1 MTGPRSRLRPHLPA
15 SILPMNRSGT
25 VVRIGR
31 KVATV
36 LMPRGPGGEPARL
49 FRCALGG
56 RLYGSRDRRLA
67 GTAAVVGDEVLIEAI
82 EPGGG
87 APSRSGKPGGRIT
100 AVLPRKNA
108 LRRAV
113 GPPERRE
120 MRVFAANLD
129 RCYIVSAFAEPP
141 YRTGFLDRSLVVAYD
156 AGVTPVLVFNKLDL
170 AGGSDL
176 AGLDEDLAPY
186 RALELEAHFTSTRS
200 GAGLDGFR
208 ASAAGGRAVLFG
220 HSGVGKTELLAA
232 LGVPGRRSGGLDR
245 RGRGRHTTTAAEL
258 IRLPGGGEI
267 VDTPGIRALGLDGLT
282 EARIRAA
289 HPDLARYSDAC
300 RFPDCS
306 HRTEP
311 DCAVQAAVADG
322 KADPVRYETLHRLAG
337 EAAGL
342 TAAADSTAVES
353 ARQTRER
360 PPPAASE
367 GAGRSRPPTPRGPL
381 R

>member
-1 MTGPRSRLRPHLPA
+1 M
-15 SILPMNRSGT
+15 
-25 VVRIGR
+25 
-31 KVATV
+31 
-36 LMPRGPGGEPARL
+36 
-49 FRCALGG
+49 
-56 RLYGSRDRRLA
+56 
-67 GTAAVVGDEVLIEAI
+67 VGDSVLVEEITSD
-82 EPGGG
+82 GRRS
-87 APSRSGKPGGRIT
+87 SRRGRPKGRIT
-100 AVLPRKNA
+100 AVLPRRNA
-108 LRRAV
+108 LSRAV

-129 RCYIVSAFAEPP
+129 RCYIVSAFVEPP

-170 AGGSDL
+170 ADATDL
-176 AGLDEDLAPY
+176 SGLEHDLAPY
-186 RALELEAHFTSTRS
+186 RRLEVEVHRTSTRS
-200 GAGLDGFR
+200 GEGLEAFR
-208 ASAAGGRAVLFG
+208 ASVAAGRAVLFG

-289 HPDLARYSDAC
+289 HPDLARYAGDC

-311 DCAVQAAVADG
+311 DCAVQAAVAAG
-322 KADPVRYETLHRLAG
+322 KADPARHETLIRLSR

-342 TAAADSTAVES
+342 SLSEAAGNSGPA
-353 ARQTRER
+353 
-360 PPPAASE
+360 PPGVRRPAASPE
-367 GAGRSRPPTPRGPL
+367 
-381 R
+381 

>member
-1 MTGPRSRLRPHLPA
+1 M
-15 SILPMNRSGT
+15 
-25 VVRIGR
+25 VRIGR
-31 KVATV
+31 KAAVVRLHSDTAREADS
-36 LMPRGPGGEPARL
+36 LWRCSLSGRL
-49 FRCALGG
+49 FGRGAVRSGG
-56 RLYGSRDRRLA
+56 A
-67 GTAAVVGDEVLIEAI
+67 TAVVGDEVTVEKT
-82 EPGGG
+82 E
-87 APSRSGKPGGRIT
+87 SGRRDGSGPRNSGGRIT

-129 RCYIVSAFAEPP
+129 RCYIVSALVDPP
-141 YRTGFLDRSLVVAYD
+141 YRTGFLDRSLVVAFD

-170 AGGSDL
+170 AKTGDL
-176 AGLDEDLAPY
+176 PGLEEDLAPY
-186 RALELEAHFTSTRS
+186 RGLELEVHRTSTRS
-200 GAGLDGFR
+200 GEGLDAFR
-208 ASAAGGRAVLFG
+208 ESVARGRAVLFG

-282 EARIRAA
+282 EAGIRAA
-289 HPDLARYSDAC
+289 HPDLAHYADDC

-306 HRTEP
+306 HRAEP
-311 DCAVQAAVADG
+311 DCAVQAAVAAG
-322 KADPVRYETLHRLAG
+322 RADPARYESLIRLSR

-342 TAAADSTAVES
+342 SEEADLSEAGLAAETPG
-353 ARQTRER
+353 RH
-360 PPPAASE
+360 PPASSE
-367 GAGRSRPPTPRGPL
+367 
-381 R
+381 

>member
-1 MTGPRSRLRPHLPA
+1 MEHR
-15 SILPMNRSGT
+15 GT
-25 VVRIGR
+25 VVRMNR
-31 KVATV
+31 KGATV
-36 LMPRGPGGEPARL
+36 GVRTGTDAGSL

-56 RLYGSRDRRLA
+56 RLFGSRDQRAA
-67 GTAAVVGDEVLIEAI
+67 GAAAVVGDEVLVEEIDPDGRQASR
-82 EPGGG
+82 PGR
-87 APSRSGKPGGRIT
+87 PSGRIT
-100 AVLPRKNA
+100 AVLPRRNA

-113 GPPERRE
+113 GPAERRE

-129 RCYIVSAFAEPP
+129 RCYIVSAFVEPP

-170 AGGSDL
+170 AREADL
-176 AGLDEDLAPY
+176 SGLEQDLSPY
-186 RALELEAHFTSTRS
+186 RGLELEVHLTSTRS
-200 GAGLDGFR
+200 GEGIEAFR
-208 ASAAGGRAVLFG
+208 ASATGGRAVLFG

-232 LGVPGRRSGGLDR
+232 LGVPGRQSGGLDR

-282 EARIRAA
+282 ETRIRAA
-289 HPDLARYSDAC
+289 HPDLARYAEEC

-311 DCAVQAAVADG
+311 ECAVQAAVAAG
-322 KADPVRYETLHRLAG
+322 EADPARYESLLRLSR

-342 TAAADSTAVES
+342 GFSEEAADSVAEPEME
-353 ARQTRER
+353 RR
-360 PPPAASE
+360 PPVSPE
-367 GAGRSRPPTPRGPL
+367 
-381 R
+381 

>member
-1 MTGPRSRLRPHLPA
+1 MAPGFGTRVSPVSPD
-15 SILPMNRSGT
+15 SILPMSRSGT

-36 LMPRGPGGEPARL
+36 LIPPGQRGEPESL

-56 RLYGSRDRRLA
+56 RLFGSRDRRPA
-67 GTAAVVGDEVLIEAI
+67 GTAAVVGDEVLVEEV
-82 EPGGG
+82 EPGGRQ
-87 APSRSGKPGGRIT
+87 PSRPGTPGGRIT

-170 AGGSDL
+170 ATGSDL
-176 AGLDEDLAPY
+176 AGLDRNLAPY
-186 RALELEAHFTSTRS
+186 RALELEVHRTSTRS
-200 GAGLDGFR
+200 GVGLDAFR
-208 ASAAGGRAVLFG
+208 ASVAGGRAVLFG

-258 IRLPGGGEI
+258 IRLPAGGEI

-289 HPDLARYSDAC
+289 HPDLAVYAEDC

-311 DCAVQAAVADG
+311 GCAVQAAVAG
-322 KADPVRYETLHRLAG
+322 GNADPDRYATLNRLAG

-342 TAAADSTAVES
+342 SEEAAGPAPEPEGG
-353 ARQTRER
+353 QG
-360 PPPAASE
+360 PPSSPE
-367 GAGRSRPPTPRGPL
+367 
-381 R
+381 

>member
-1 MTGPRSRLRPHLPA
+1 MEHR
-15 SILPMNRSGT
+15 GT
-25 VVRIGR
+25 VVRMNR
-31 KVATV
+31 KGAAVRIRT
-36 LMPRGPGGEPARL
+36 GGDAESL
-49 FRCALGG
+49 LRCALGG
-56 RLYGSRDRRLA
+56 RLFGSRDQRPTGA
-67 GTAAVVGDEVLIEAI
+67 AAVVGDEVLVEEIDAAGRQAAR
-82 EPGGG
+82 PGK
-87 APSRSGKPGGRIT
+87 SGGRIT

-108 LRRAV
+108 LSRAV

-129 RCYIVSAFAEPP
+129 RCYIVSAFVEPP

-170 AGGSDL
+170 AKEADL
-176 AGLDEDLAPY
+176 SGFEQDLSPY
-186 RALELEAHFTSTRS
+186 RGLELEVHLTSTRS
-200 GAGLDGFR
+200 GAGIEAFR
-208 ASAAGGRAVLFG
+208 ARVADGRAVLFG

-282 EARIRAA
+282 ETRIREA
-289 HPDLARYSDAC
+289 HPDLARYADGC

-311 DCAVQAAVADG
+311 ACAVQAAVAAGD
-322 KADPVRYETLHRLAG
+322 ADPARYESLLRLSR

-342 TAAADSTAVES
+342 LGVSEEAAEPVAEPEME
-353 ARQTRER
+353 RR
-360 PPPAASE
+360 PPVSPE
-367 GAGRSRPPTPRGPL
+367 
-381 R
+381 

>member
-1 MTGPRSRLRPHLPA
+1 MD
-15 SILPMNRSGT
+15 RSGT

-36 LMPRGPGGEPARL
+36 LIPPGPRGEPESL
-49 FRCALGG
+49 FRCAIGG
-56 RLYGSRDRRLA
+56 RLFGSRDRQPA
-67 GTAAVVGDEVLIEAI
+67 ETGAVVGDQVLVEEIG
-82 EPGGG
+82 PGGR
-87 APSRSGKPGGRIT
+87 PSSRPGKPGGRIT

-129 RCYIVSAFAEPP
+129 RCYIVSAFVEPP

-156 AGVTPVLVFNKLDL
+156 AAVTPVLVFNKLDL
-170 AGGSDL
+170 AAGEDL
-176 AGLDEDLAPY
+176 AALDRDLAPY
-186 RALELEAHFTSTRS
+186 APLDLEVHLTSTRS
-200 GAGLDGFR
+200 GAGLDALR

-289 HPDLARYSDAC
+289 HPDLAAYAGDC

-311 DCAVQAAVADG
+311 DCAVQAAVAAG
-322 KADPVRYETLHRLAG
+322 KADPARYETLHRLAG

-342 TAAADSTAVES
+342 TEAADSTPAGP
-353 ARQTRER
+353 APGTRGEH
-360 PPPAASE
+360 PPVSSE
-367 GAGRSRPPTPRGPL
+367 
-381 R
+381 

>member
-1 MTGPRSRLRPHLPA
+1 MLIGSTHFRLAAQAGAGRRPAFPRPAALRA
-15 SILPMNRSGT
+15 DQQRAFSILPMERSGT
-25 VVRIGR
+25 VIRVSRKGAVVR
-31 KVATV
+31 
-36 LMPRGPGGEPARL
+36 LPPGAHGEPESL
-49 FRCALGG
+49 WRCSLGG
-56 RLYGSRDRRLA
+56 RLFGRGDPRPEGA
-67 GTAAVVGDEVLIEAI
+67 AAVVGDEVLVEEI
-82 EPGGG
+82 EPGRRQAARPGT
-87 APSRSGKPGGRIT
+87 PSGRIT

-120 MRVFAANLD
+120 MRIFAANLD
-129 RCYIVSAFAEPP
+129 RCYIVSAFVEPP
-141 YRTGFLDRSLVVAYD
+141 YRTGFVDRSLVVAFD

-170 AGGSDL
+170 ADEADIDKLAQDL
-176 AGLDEDLAPY
+176 VPY
-186 RALELEAHFTSTRS
+186 RRLELEVHRTSTRS
-200 GAGLDGFR
+200 GAGIDSFR
-208 ASAAGGRAVLFG
+208 TGVAGGRAVLFG

-289 HPDLARYSDAC
+289 HPDLACFSDDC

-311 DCAVQAAVADG
+311 DCAVQAAVTAG
-322 KADPVRYETLHRLAG
+322 KADPARYESLIRLSREAG
-337 EAAGL
+337 GL
-342 TAAADSTAVES
+342 SS
-353 ARQTRER
+353 LWQN
-360 PPPAASE
+360 
-367 GAGRSRPPTPRGPL
+367 PRGVRPAMHPA
-381 R
+381 

>member
-1 MTGPRSRLRPHLPA
+1 MS
-15 SILPMNRSGT
+15 RSGT

-36 LMPRGPGGEPARL
+36 LLSRGPRGEPESL

-56 RLYGSRDRRLA
+56 RLFGRAGARPA
-67 GTAAVVGDEVLIEAI
+67 GTTAVVGDEVLVEEIG
-82 EPGGG
+82 PGGR
-87 APSRSGKPGGRIT
+87 PSSRPGKSGGRIT
-100 AVLPRKNA
+100 EVLPRKNA

-129 RCYIVSAFAEPP
+129 RCYIVSAFVEPP

-170 AGGSDL
+170 ASREDL
-176 AGLDEDLAPY
+176 AALDQDLAPY
-186 RALELEAHFTSTRS
+186 RALELEVHRTSTRS
-200 GAGLDGFR
+200 GAGLDPLR
-208 ASAAGGRAVLFG
+208 ASVAGGRAVLFG

-289 HPDLARYSDAC
+289 HPDVAAYAGDC

-311 DCAVQAAVADG
+311 DCAVQAAVAAG
-322 KADPVRYETLHRLAG
+322 KADPVRYETLNRLAG

-342 TAAADSTAVES
+342 IEAADSTPVES
-353 ARQTRER
+353 AREARKQTL
-360 PPPAASE
+360 AASPE
-367 GAGRSRPPTPRGPL
+367 
-381 R
+381 

>member
-1 MTGPRSRLRPHLPA
+1 MY
-15 SILPMNRSGT
+15 
-25 VVRIGR
+25 R
-31 KVATV
+31 KGATV
-36 LMPRGPGGEPARL
+36 RVRTGGGAESL

-56 RLYGSRDRRLA
+56 RLFGSRDRRSA
-67 GTAAVVGDEVLIEAI
+67 GAAAVVGDSVLVE
-82 EPGGG
+82 ETHPDGRRSSRRGR
-87 APSRSGKPGGRIT
+87 PSGRIT

-108 LRRAV
+108 LSRAI
-113 GPPERRE
+113 GPPQRRE

-129 RCYIVSAFAEPP
+129 RCYIVSAFVEPP

-170 AGGSDL
+170 TDATDL
-176 AGLDEDLAPY
+176 AGLEHDLTPY
-186 RALELEAHFTSTRS
+186 RGLEVEVHLTSTRS
-200 GAGLDGFR
+200 GEGIEAFR
-208 ASAAGGRAVLFG
+208 ASVAGGRAVLFG

-289 HPDLARYSDAC
+289 HPDLARYAGDC

-311 DCAVQAAVADG
+311 DCAVRAAVAAG
-322 KADPVRYETLHRLAG
+322 KADPARYESLIHLAR

-342 TAAADSTAVES
+342 IEPDVSPVEREAGT
-353 ARQTRER
+353 ARQSSPVSPE
-360 PPPAASE
+360 
-367 GAGRSRPPTPRGPL
+367 
-381 R
+381 

>member
-1 MTGPRSRLRPHLPA
+1 MD
-15 SILPMNRSGT
+15 RSGT

-36 LMPRGPGGEPARL
+36 LIPPGPHGEPESL

-56 RLYGSRDRRLA
+56 RLFGSRDRRPP
-67 GTAAVVGDEVLIEAI
+67 GTAAVVGDEVLVEEI
-82 EPGGG
+82 EPGGRQ
-87 APSRSGKPGGRIT
+87 PSPPGRPGGRIT

-156 AGVTPVLVFNKLDL
+156 AGVTPVLVFNKLDR
-170 AGGSDL
+170 AAGSDL
-176 AGLDEDLAPY
+176 AGLDRDLAPY
-186 RALELEAHFTSTRS
+186 RALALEVHRTSTRS

-208 ASAAGGRAVLFG
+208 ASVAGSRAVLFG

-232 LGVPGRRSGGLDR
+232 LGVPGRLSGGLDR

-282 EARIRAA
+282 EARIRDA
-289 HPDLARYSDAC
+289 HPDLAVYAEDC

-311 DCAVQAAVADG
+311 DCAVQAAVAAG
-322 KADPVRYETLHRLAG
+322 KADPARYETLNRLAG

-342 TAAADSTAVES
+342 TEAADSTPGGPAGETPD
-353 ARQTRER
+353 Q
-360 PPPAASE
+360 PPPAQQPVVK
-367 GAGRSRPPTPRGPL
+367 PP
-381 R
+381 